1 MTNVTAARELHSSST
16 IKRSWA
22 LWLRNLLFDPG
33 LLIALALCLLL
44 PTLHQPG
51 LPAVRYLAEQ
61 SDFHIRL
68 LNASPSA
75 STPKSRVSLASAL
88 GNSSL
93 VIDSRKSG
101 DHLPVASDP
110 YAENVKRFDDSL
122 LLADEGL
129 QWDEREEE
137 EENDPLE
144 LKEWSDTQ
152 RMEERGVAQGTCIE

>member
-1 MTNVTAARELHSSST
+1 MTNNIAARELHSSST
-16 IKRSWA
+16 VKRSWA

-33 LLIALALCLLL
+33 LLIAFALCLLL

-75 STPKSRVSLASAL
+75 STPKSRVSLASAV

-93 VIDSRKSG
+93 PIDSRRTG
-101 DHLPVASDP
+101 DDLSVASDP
-110 YAENVKRFDDSL
+110 YSEYARRFDDAL

-137 EENDPLE
+137 EEHDPLE
-144 LKEWSDTQ
+144 LKEWSDVQRKENVGGTQ
-152 RMEERGVAQGTCIE
+152 GACIE